1 MSHDD
6 YSNKHQT
13 KGRSV
18 MKITTVGLDIA
29 KTVFHF
35 YGVNRAGKLVK
46 KKVLKRAYL
55 LSFFAKLEPSE
66 VVMEA
71 CGSAN
76 YWYRKLSLLGHT
88 VKLIA
93 PQYVIAYRRKSK
105 NDFNDAQAIAEA
117 AQRADMNFVEAKSIP
132 QQDIQMLIRIR
143 DRQVRMRTKLNNQI
157 RGLLSEYGIT
167 IAVGKAALK
176 HQLPEI
182 IDDKSN
188 ELTDIS
194 RVVFRELYEEYC
206 LLNENVDKYEK
217 KITTYTKDEP
227 VCIRLRSIIGIGN
240 LTAAA
245 LYAAV
250 NDAKQFKNGRHL
262 AAWCGLVPK
271 QHSTGGKTILRG
283 ITKKG
288 NPYLRSLL
296 VHGARAVLKYCS
308 RKTDRLSVWAEAL
321 KNRSCYNK
329 ACVALANKLA
339 RIAWV
344 VMAKEQS
351 YVAQ

>member
-1 MSHDD
+1 
-6 YSNKHQT
+6 
-13 KGRSV
+13 

-35 YGVNRAGKLVK
+35 YGINRAGKLVK
-46 KKVLKRAYL
+46 KRILKRASL
-55 LSFFAKLEPSE
+55 LSFFSKLEPCE

-76 YWYRKLSLLGHT
+76 YWYRKLSSVGHT
-88 VKLIA
+88 LKLIA
-93 PQYVIAYRRKSK
+93 PQYVIAYRRKNK

-117 AQRADMNFVEAKSIP
+117 AQRADMNFVEAKSIQ

-176 HQLPEI
+176 NQLPQV
-182 IDDKSN
+182 IDDENN
-188 ELTDIS
+188 ELTAIS
-194 RVVFRELYEEYC
+194 RTIFRELYEEYC
-206 LLNENVDKYEK
+206 RLDEDIDKYEK
-217 KITTYTKDEP
+217 KITVQTKNEP
-227 VCIRLRSIIGIGN
+227 VCIRLRTIIGIGN

-245 LYAAV
+245 LYAAI

-296 VHGARAVLKYCS
+296 VHGARSVLKHCGK
-308 RKTDRLSVWAEAL
+308 KTDRLSVWAEAL

-344 VMAKEQS
+344 VMAKEDT
-351 YVAQ
+351 YLAQ